1 MSRPVETT
9 DEEQK
14 PVKFG
19 DLSAEDLAYLAQRE
33 GLPGRELP
41 QDIKENAG
49 VENIRE
55 VLEADGKDTGGET
68 PQMKLEHEEP
78 PEATNPNAA
87 ADDGSGSAESDEDWY
102 GDADTTKDDL
112 INELSKR
119 NLDVSGRKAELI
131 QRLREDDAVAVN
143 D

>member
-1 MSRPVETT
+1 MSRPIETK
-9 DEEQK
+9 DEDQK
-14 PVKFG
+14 PVKFSS
-19 DLSAEDLAYLAQRE
+19 LSAEDLAYLAQRE

-49 VENIRE
+49 VDNIRE
-55 VLEADGKDTGGET
+55 VLEADGRDTDGET

-87 ADDGSGSAESDEDWY
+87 TEGEDGAGESEADWY

-119 NLDVSGRKAELI
+119 DLDVSGRKAELI
-131 QRLREDDAVAVN
+131 VRLRENDAETAN
-143 D
+143 A